1 MNIYLK
7 KICAL
12 IFSFVFIFMTFVPYV
27 AAVDNKITEVNITVP
42 VPQVGGKVPFHDTI
56 TIDNKNSVIGIIGW
70 IAEKNGVE
78 AFAKSEVFLP
88 DFNYTLL
95 LDLQTADDNYIFA
108 DNCKVTVNGNPAECM
123 VGSSGNYIVVEY
135 KFGTA
140 ESSANSNFSFLEIIK
155 GYIEEIFARI
165 SQIFNSIFG
174 FRLY

>member
-1 MNIYLK
+1 MNTYSK

-12 IFSFVFIFMTFVPYV
+12 IFSFVFIFLTFVPYV
-27 AAVDNKITEVNITVP
+27 AAVDTKITKVNITVP
-42 VPQVGGKVPFHDTI
+42 VPTVGDEIPFHDTI
-56 TIDNKNSVIGIIGW
+56 TIDNKNCRMGTIGW

-78 AFAKSEVFLP
+78 TIAKSEVFLP

-95 LDLQTADDNYIFA
+95 LDMKTADENYIFA

-140 ESSANSNFSFLEIIK
+140 ESSADSISLLEIIK
-155 GYIEEIFARI
+155 RYIEEIFARI
-165 SQIFNSIFG
+165 SKIFNSIFG